1 MADMSGADAGT
12 STARPWSSVSAAVA
26 NPLRPALPAAIEHVI
41 DVVTREVPA
50 YSGPDERVAATLRA
64 GVGMAL
70 GRLVDLMGTDEP
82 ALAESAAL
90 YERIGAGEYRSDRGL
105 ADLLSAYQIGA
116 RAAWQSLS
124 RAGVAAGVSPKEVS
138 QLAEAVFA
146 YIDQLSAA
154 SIAGYTQAQV
164 ADAGRR
170 EALRSELVTR
180 LLAGEAGSEGVA
192 TLASEVHWPLPS
204 TAMMVL
210 PRGDGLP
217 PALPGALIGRTSQ
230 GAVALVAGPL
240 TPGLHTW
247 LQAATPEVAVGLPV
261 PLAEA
266 ARSLAQA
273 QALADLP
280 VAGSLQ
286 AGDHLADLLVRA
298 DPALGAALRDE
309 VLAPFAGLPES
320 RREPLVD
327 TLRSWLLHGGNRA
340 DVGRELHVHPQTV
353 SYRMDRVRDVLG
365 DSLDDPRRRWEL
377 LLALMIEQATPE
389 PPPG

>member
-1 MADMSGADAGT
+1 MGPMTGTDAAPSAG
-12 STARPWSSVSAAVA
+12 RPWSAVPAAVA
-26 NPLRPALPAAIEHVI
+26 HPLKPALPAAIEHVI
-41 DVVTREVPA
+41 DVVTKEVPA

-70 GRLVDLMGTDEP
+70 ARLVDLMGTDEP
-82 ALAESAAL
+82 ALTESAAL
-90 YERIGAGEYRSDRGL
+90 YERIGAGEYRAGRGL

-124 RAGVAAGVSPKEVS
+124 RAGVAAGVGPKDVS

-170 EALRSELVTR
+170 EALRSELVER

-192 TLASEVHWPLPS
+192 TLAAEVHWPLPT
-204 TAMMVL
+204 TAMVVV
-210 PRGDGLP
+210 PRGEVLP
-217 PALPGALIGRTSQ
+217 PALPGALVGRTSQ
-230 GAVALVAGPL
+230 GAVALVAGPI
-240 TPGLHTW
+240 TPGLHSW

-273 QALADLP
+273 RGLVSLRRAAPCRPAITWPTCWCVPIRPWAGPCATRCWHPSRVCPRAGAIRCWPPCAAGCCTRGTGPTWAVSCTFIRRPSATGWTACATCSARASTTRAD
-280 VAGSLQ
+280 AGSCCW
-286 AGDHLADLLVRA
+286 
-298 DPALGAALRDE
+298 P
-309 VLAPFAGLPES
+309 S
-320 RREPLVD
+320 
-327 TLRSWLLHGGNRA
+327 
-340 DVGRELHVHPQTV
+340 
-353 SYRMDRVRDVLG
+353 
-365 DSLDDPRRRWEL
+365 
-377 LLALMIEQATPE
+377 
-389 PPPG
+389 

>member
-1 MADMSGADAGT
+1 M
-12 STARPWSSVSAAVA
+12 A
-26 NPLRPALPAAIEHVI
+26 NPLKPALPAAIEHVI

-70 GRLVDLMGTDEP
+70 ARLVDLMGTDEP
-82 ALAESAAL
+82 ALTESAAL
-90 YERIGAGEYRSDRGL
+90 YERIGAGEYGAGRGL

-170 EALRSELVTR
+170 EALRSELVER

-192 TLASEVHWPLPS
+192 TLAAEVHWPLPT
-204 TAMMVL
+204 TAMVVI
-210 PRGDGLP
+210 PRGEVLP
-217 PALPGALIGRTSQ
+217 PALPGALVGRTSQ
-230 GAVALVAGPL
+230 GAVALVAGPI

-273 QALADLP
+273 RGLVSLP
-280 VAGSLQ
+280 VGGSLQ
-286 AGDHLADLLVRA
+286 ADDHLADLLVRA
-298 DPALGAALRDE
+298 DPALGRALRGQ

-320 RREPLVD
+320 RREPLLA
-327 TLRSWLLHGGNRA
+327 TLRSWLLHAGNRT
-340 DVGRELHVHPQTV
+340 DVGRELHIHPQTV
-353 SYRMDRVRDVLG
+353 SYRMDRVRDLLG
-365 DSLDDPRRRWEL
+365 EGLDDPRRRWEL
-377 LLALMIEQATPE
+377 LLALMIQPTTPA
-389 PPPG
+389 PPPT